1 MIDERKRRIAL
12 IIKEANLK
20 QQLINYDESKSED
33 KLVKASD
40 VAEQISIRYNIPLY
54 ELVDIFAEMPD
65 MRLCASDGKVGGD
78 R

>member
-1 MIDERKRRIAL
+1 MDELKRGLAL

-40 VAEQISIRYNIPLY
+40 VAERISEIWNIPLQ
-54 ELVDIFAEMPD
+54 EVVDIFAEMPD